1 MWCDFIIVCWFGY
14 LLLFK
19 GDDMNITLLR
29 GNLTRD
35 PELRK
40 LENGDKK
47 VSVVNFTVA
56 VSREYTKASGEKDKV
71 TTFINCEAWDSGAE
85 IIAES
90 FKKGD
95 LVMVEGS
102 LRNDSW
108 EKDGVKHSTLR
119 VRVNNF
125 SKITK
130 LSKKSADKE
139 PVAF

>member
-1 MWCDFIIVCWFGY
+1 
-14 LLLFK
+14 
-19 GDDMNITLLR
+19 MNINILR
-29 GNLTRD
+29 GNLARD
-35 PELRK
+35 PEVRSVNT
-40 LENGDKK
+40 NGKST
-47 VSVVNFTVA
+47 SVVNFTIA
-56 VSREYTKASGEKDKV
+56 VSREYTKANGEKDKI
-71 TTFINCEAWDSGAE
+71 TTFVPCEAWDSGAE
-85 IIAES
+85 IIGRS

-108 EKDGVKHSTLR
+108 EKDGVKHNSLK

-130 LSKKSADKE
+130 LSNSKTEESQ